1 MQAYRLRI
9 ELPDRPGALAAL
21 GTIVARH
28 DANIVSV
35 DIHEVEGPT
44 AIDDI
49 VVHVPDG
56 WEPGRL
62 SAALTEASTATLLS
76 AQRLSVS
83 PDAVLATLRSCV
95 AMLRADA
102 DGLDRECVA
111 ALALVSPGSIAW
123 LAEPAAAGRIE
134 AGRLALERAE
144 STILRSADLGD
155 RSPKEGDAGWLSEPG
170 WVLAAPDDHLEPT
183 VVAFVAR
190 PASLRFSSTEVERV
204 EALLRFR
211 RTLTATRS

>member
-21 GTIVARH
+21 GAIVARH

-35 DIHEVEGPT
+35 DIHEIEGPT

-62 SAALTEASTATLLS
+62 SAALAEESTATLLS

-95 AMLRADA
+95 AMLHADTE
-102 DGLDRECVA
+102 GLDRECEL
-111 ALALVSPGSIAW
+111 ALALLSPGSTAW
-123 LAEPAAAGRIE
+123 LAAPGAAGDLD
-134 AGRLALERAE
+134 AGRLALERGE
-144 STILRSADLGD
+144 TTILRSADLGE
-155 RSPKEGDAGWLSEPG
+155 RSGAEAEPG
-170 WVLAAPDDHLEPT
+170 WLLAAPDDHLTPT

-190 PASLRFSSTEVERV
+190 PESLRFSSNEVERV

-211 RTLTATRS
+211 RTLAATRA

>member
-21 GTIVARH
+21 GAIVARH

-35 DIHEVEGPT
+35 DIHEIEGPT

-62 SAALTEASTATLLS
+62 SAALAEESTATLLS

-95 AMLRADA
+95 AMLHADA
-102 DGLDRECVA
+102 EGLDRECET
-111 ALALVSPGSIAW
+111 ALALLSPGSTAW
-123 LAEPAAAGRIE
+123 LADPSGAAGIE
-134 AGRLALERAE
+134 AGRLALERKE
-144 STILRSADLGD
+144 STILRSADLGEHT
-155 RSPKEGDAGWLSEPG
+155 SGDTEPG
-170 WVLAAPDDHLEPT
+170 WVLAALDDHLEPR

-190 PASLRFSSTEVERV
+190 PESLRFSSTEVERV

-211 RTLTATRS
+211 RILAASRV

>member
-21 GTIVARH
+21 GAVVARH

-35 DIHEVEGPT
+35 DIHEIEGPT

-56 WEPGRL
+56 WEPSRL
-62 SAALTEASTATLLS
+62 TSALAEESTATLLS
-76 AQRLSVS
+76 AQRLSIS
-83 PDAVLATLRSCV
+83 PDAVLATLRSCN
-95 AMLRADA
+95 AMLHADA
-102 DGLDRECVA
+102 DGLGKEFEA
-111 ALALVSPGSIAW
+111 ALLLLSAGSSVW
-123 LAEPAAAGRIE
+123 LADLATAGSIE
-134 AGRLALERAE
+134 AGRLCLERGE
-144 STILRSADLGD
+144 TVILRSADRGD
-155 RSPKEGDAGWLSEPG
+155 HTPDPAEVG
-170 WVLAAPDDHLEPT
+170 WVLAAPDDHLDPA

-190 PASLRFSSTEVERV
+190 PESLRFSSTEVERV

-211 RTLTATRS
+211 RSLVASRL